1 MQFKLNFTLIAAV
14 SLNKVIGSNGSIPWH
29 IPEDLKYFQSN
40 TLYSTVIMGRNTYE
54 SIGKPLPNRK
64 NIVITSSNN
73 KFQGIEIY
81 SNIEDLIESLKNSE
95 DEIFIIGGEKIY
107 SEFMPLANKMLIT
120 EVKIEIEGD
129 SFFPEWDPNEWTE
142 THRSKERTNDKSINY
157 SFVVLERRY

>member
-1 MQFKLNFTLIAAV
+1 LQFKLNFTLIAAV

>member
-64 NIVITSSNN
+64 NIVITSSKN
-73 KFQGIEIY
+73 KFQDIEIY

-142 THRSKERTNDKSINY
+142 THRSKERKNDKSINY

>member
-1 MQFKLNFTLIAAV
+1 LQFKLNFTLIAAV

-64 NIVITSSNN
+64 NIVITSLKK
-73 KFQGIEIY
+73 KFQGIEIC
-81 SNIEDLIESLKNSE
+81 SNIKDLIESLKNSE

>member
-1 MQFKLNFTLIAAV
+1 
-14 SLNKVIGSNGSIPWH
+14 
-29 IPEDLKYFQSN
+29 
-40 TLYSTVIMGRNTYE
+40 MGRNTYE

-64 NIVITSSNN
+64 NIVITSSKN
-73 KFQGIEIY
+73 KFQDIEIY

-142 THRSKERTNDKSINY
+142 THRSKERKNDKSINY

>member
-64 NIVITSSNN
+64 NIVITSSKN
-73 KFQGIEIY
+73 KFQGIEIC
-81 SNIEDLIESLKNSE
+81 SNIKDLIENLKNSE

>member
-64 NIVITSSNN
+64 NIVITSSKN
-73 KFQGIEIY
+73 KFQGIEIC
-81 SNIEDLIESLKNSE
+81 SNIKDLIESLKNSE
-95 DEIFIIGGEKIY
+95 DEIF
-107 SEFMPLANKMLIT
+107 
-120 EVKIEIEGD
+120 
-129 SFFPEWDPNEWTE
+129 
-142 THRSKERTNDKSINY
+142 SIA
-157 SFVVLERRY
+157 R

>member
-64 NIVITSSNN
+64 NIVITSSKN
-73 KFQGIEIY
+73 KFQDIEIY

-142 THRSKERTNDKSINY
+142 THRSKERTNDKNINY

>member
-64 NIVITSSNN
+64 NIVITSSKN
-73 KFQGIEIY
+73 KFQGIEIC
-81 SNIEDLIESLKNSE
+81 SNIKDLIESLKNSE

-129 SFFPEWDPNEWTE
+129 SFFPEWDPNELTE